1 MRAPPLLL
9 AACLAAWP
17 ATRFLTVAGL
27 GGEPDYEQ
35 RFAGWAQEIDRTL
48 KASGGEMRVETLSGP
63 AATRARV
70 QSSLEELA
78 RSSGREDALVVILIG
93 HGTYDGVEYKFNLP
107 GPDLSATELAGWL
120 DRVPAVRQLV
130 VNTTSASG
138 GALDALRRPNR
149 VVITA
154 TRGGHEKNATVFG
167 RYWVEALRD
176 SSADTDKSESIS
188 ALEAFRF
195 AERKTA
201 DFYASQ
207 QRIATEHPVLEDG
220 AAEEVRASSFALLR
234 FGAAQ
239 AAAQN
244 PAKRKL
250 LDRKEEL
257 ERQID
262 RLKFRKAAMP
272 TEEYRKQLSA
282 LLLDLARTQEELER

>member
-1 MRAPPLLL
+1 MKAPALLL
-9 AACLAAWP
+9 AACLTVWP
-17 ATRFLTVAGL
+17 ATHFLTVAGL

-78 RSSGREDALVVILIG
+78 RSCGAADALVVILIG

-107 GPDLSATELAGWL
+107 GPDLSATDLAGWL
-120 DRVPAVRQLV
+120 DRVTAGRQLV

-138 GALDALRRPNR
+138 GALEALRSPNR
-149 VVITA
+149 VVIAA

-176 SSADTDKSESIS
+176 SSADTDKSDSIS

-207 QRIATEHPVLEDG
+207 QRISTEHPVLEDG
-220 AAEEVRASSFALLR
+220 ATEAARASSFPLLR